1 MRLLSGTD
9 RLLPRWSVRVKLD
22 WAGDVSADLDTA
34 TRYRERAV
42 RLRNIASDKTA
53 LAIRDQLLQIAGD
66 YERLAA
72 MLDDV
77 DATNAAMA
85 KRLH

>member
-1 MRLLSGTD
+1 M
-9 RLLPRWSVRVKLD
+9 
-22 WAGDVSADLDTA
+22 SADLDTA

-42 RLRNIASDKTA
+42 GLRNIASDKTA
-53 LAIRDQLLQIAGD
+53 LAIRDQLLQLAED

-85 KRLH
+85 KRRH